1 MKQIIPLGNRV
12 LIQPIAAEKKT
23 EGGIIIPE
31 TSGEKSMHGNV
42 IAIGDEVKSVH
53 IGDVAM
59 YDRYRVFEFEL
70 NGEKQL
76 IVKEEDL
83 IGIIK

>member
-23 EGGIIIPE
+23 EGGIIIPD
-31 TSGEKSMHGNV
+31 TSGDKSMHGNV
-42 IAIGDEVKSVH
+42 IAVGDEVKSVH
-53 IGDVAM
+53 VGDVAM